1 MGISWFQGKVE
12 KQSIPPLKQVIRLLH
27 EQNKRLSSHGLAR
40 NSLASFLV
48 WDKLQM
54 LLVYFLVFQ
63 CYVNWTVTR
72 SLNREHLVAR
82 TLQRLS
88 HIMQNLL
95 LFSRLFS
102 HCFRLFL
109 LVSLP
114 SVWDSQIL
122 LSHSKPTLHRWRN
135 WSFVGPADYRKLR
148 MLYVLPISPTS
159 PQHLPTPAWLSI
171 AAVSCRSK

>member
-1 MGISWFQGKVE
+1 MAAKHTNSIENSWTSGWSDPKVSYTISYFYDGDFMISRQGWKTVC
-12 KQSIPPLKQVIRLLH
+12 PPLPLKQVIRLLQ

-40 NSLASFLV
+40 SSLASFLV
-48 WDKLQM
+48 WDRLQM

-72 SLNREHLVAR
+72 SWNREHLVVR
-82 TLQRLS
+82 TPQRLS

-109 LVSLP
+109 LVSLLG
-114 SVWDSQIL
+114 VWDSLIL
-122 LSHSKPTLHRWRN
+122 
-135 WSFVGPADYRKLR
+135 
-148 MLYVLPISPTS
+148 
-159 PQHLPTPAWLSI
+159 
-171 AAVSCRSK
+171 